1 MLTNTSFLWEPIYEQ
16 RFLIK
21 YHLKMSYKKPTKRE
35 IKASLD
41 YLKALAEKDFKPKD
55 YEYIWTGD
63 LTDKLT

>member
-21 YHLKMSYKKPTKRE
+21 YHLKMSYKRPSKKR

-41 YLKALAEKDFKPKD
+41 YLKALAEKEVKPKD
-55 YEYIWTGD
+55 Y
-63 LTDKLT
+63 